1 MLIVKLY
8 LILFIC
14 ITVTDRL
21 HFWDNLGAEIHGL
34 LLGKRKPVTLP
45 YILRCSLCQSFWLS
59 IVYVCIFHGFTIVN
73 LAACLFVSSQNQIVV
88 QLLNFIEEKI
98 INIFK

>member
-14 ITVTDRL
+14 VTVTDRL
-21 HFWDNLGAEIHGL
+21 HFWDNLGAEIHAL

-59 IVYVCIFHGFTIVN
+59 IVYVCIFYGFTIVN
-73 LAACLFVSSQNQIVV
+73 FAACLFVCSQNQIVV